1 MILISHPGIEN
12 TLVSIPQAPSSCL
25 LKTEILFVLFQT
37 SNTPSTIH
45 EVSKEFLLPLVELH
59 KLLLAHFSSLLKV
72 RLDVIMILR
81 PISQFG
87 VISKC
92 AEGALCPTIQTIKEN
107 VEGDWTQ
114 Y

>member
-1 MILISHPGIEN
+1 MP
-12 TLVSIPQAPSSCL
+12 
-25 LKTEILFVLFQT
+25 
-37 SNTPSTIH
+37 
-45 EVSKEFLLPLVELH
+45 EVVFPNMQEFLLPLVELH

-92 AEGALCPTIQTIKEN
+92 AESALCPTIQTIKEN